1 MSFKES
7 LSRTVATIGFK
18 ARKHSPEI
26 LIGVGIVGFV
36 GTVVLAC
43 KATTKAERILDEHKQ
58 DIDIVKETRESYK
71 DAPQVYSEKN
81 YEMDVATVYLKT
93 MTKFVKLY
101 WPAATLG
108 LISVACIL
116 KAHGILSE
124 RNLALLAAYKSS
136 EEAFLNY
143 RNRVANEIG
152 GDRED
157 MVMHGIHPV
166 EVEETDAKGKTKKR
180 TIEQLDPEVIK
191 SDPERILFDE
201 QNPNWQDDAEA
212 NKTFLLSVENW
223 ANTVLKSR
231 GHLFLNELRYE
242 LGLDPIP
249 EGQLLGW
256 IYSSKP
262 MDGDGDN
269 YVDLGIYQHVGD
281 PTDEGMVKRQ
291 FFYGNNPSVMLYL
304 NYDGIIWD
312 KI

>member
-58 DIDIVKETRESYK
+58 DMDVVKETKEAYK

-93 MTKFVKLY
+93 MTKFIKLY

-108 LISVACIL
+108 FISVACIL
-116 KAHGILSE
+116 KAHGLMSE

-143 RNRVANEIG
+143 RNRVAAEIG
-152 GDRED
+152 EKRED
-157 MVMHGIHPV
+157 DIMHGVHKI
-166 EVEETDAKGKTKKR
+166 EVEETDDNGKTKKKKVE
-180 TIEQLDPEVIK
+180 TVDLDLVK
-191 SDPERILFDE
+191 NDPSSILFDE

>member
-1 MSFKES
+1 MSFTENM
-7 LSRTVATIGFK
+7 SRTLSTVGFK
-18 ARKHSPEI
+18 VQKHSPEI
-26 LIGVGIVGFV
+26 LVGAGIVGFV
-36 GTVVLAC
+36 GTVILAC
-43 KATTKAERILDEHKQ
+43 KATTKAESVLDQHKH
-58 DIDIVKETRESYK
+58 DMDIVKESKETYK
-71 DAPQVYSEKN
+71 NAPQVYSETDYKR
-81 YEMDVATVYLKT
+81 DVVTVYTKT
-93 MTKFVKLY
+93 FVRFVRLY

-108 LISVACIL
+108 LISAACIL
-116 KAHGILSE
+116 KAHGLMSE

-143 RNRVANEIG
+143 RNRVAAEIG
-152 GDRED
+152 EKRED
-157 MVMHGIHPV
+157 DIMHGVHKI
-166 EVEETDAKGKTKKR
+166 EVEETDDNGKTKKKKVE
-180 TIEQLDPEVIK
+180 TVDPDLVK
-191 SDPERILFDE
+191 NDPSRILFDE
-201 QNPNWQDDAEA
+201 MNPNWQDDPKA
-212 NKTFLLSVENW
+212 NKTFLKSVERW

-256 IYSSKP
+256 IYSKNP
-262 MDGDGDN
+262 IVGDGDN
-269 YVDLGIYQHVGD
+269 CVDLGIYQHAGD

>member
-18 ARKHSPEI
+18 VHKHSPEI
-26 LIGVGIVGFV
+26 LIDVGIVGFV

-58 DIDIVKETRESYK
+58 DMDVVKETRESYK

-101 WPAATLG
+101 WSAATLG
-108 LISVACIL
+108 FISVACIL
-116 KAHGILSE
+116 KAHGLMSE

-143 RNRVANEIG
+143 RNRVAAEICEK
-152 GDRED
+152 RED
-157 MVMHGIHPV
+157 DIMHGVHKI
-166 EVEETDAKGKTKKR
+166 EVEETDDNGKTKKKKV
-180 TIEQLDPEVIK
+180 EAVDPELVK
-191 SDPERILFDE
+191 NDPSRILFDE
-201 QNPNWQDDAEA
+201 QNPNWRDDPEA

-256 IYSSKP
+256 IYSKNRIV
-262 MDGDGDN
+262 GDGDN
-269 YVDLGIYQHVGD
+269 CVDLGIYQHVGD